1 MDMHLNSSMTLDDE
15 GRLAPRLLAEIG
27 QVLDRLPV
35 SYSLRI
41 ATAAGSEIRHSRI
54 AREPGVCACA
64 ADTPTRSVPDGTG
77 WSRESTYAVLEGRTV
92 GRARVVDAR

>member
-15 GRLAPRLLAEIG
+15 SRLAPRLLAVIG
-27 QVLDRLPV
+27 QVLESLPV

-41 ATAAGSEIRHSRI
+41 ATAVGSEIRHSHI

-64 ADTPTRSVPDGTG
+64 AGTSTPSAPDTAA
-77 WSRESTYAVLEGRTV
+77 SR
-92 GRARVVDAR
+92 